1 MKATIIGSGA
11 VGGFYG
17 SLLAK
22 QGAEVSVVARTDY
35 AHIKERGIVVED
47 KNGDY
52 HFQPAQVVRDA
63 VELTE
68 KPDYALLCVKVV
80 EGADRVG
87 LLHGAVGPKTAIVLI
102 SNGID
107 IEREIAEAYPD
118 NEIVSGLAFI
128 CVTRTGPGRIWRQ
141 AYGRLSLGNYP
152 KGVSDKTRALCAVYA
167 QSGIN
172 CVPSEDI
179 VAERWRKCVWNAAFN
194 PLSVL
199 SGGLSTSDILKTQES
214 FARAIMEE
222 VVAVAK
228 ALGYALP
235 EDIVDSNVDSTLKM
249 PPYKTSMLLD
259 CEAGRP
265 METEAILGAAVRRGQ
280 SLGVPIPRL
289 ESIYALMKMREAK
302 MGKP

>member
-22 QGAEVSVVARTDY
+22 RGVEVSVVARTDY
-35 AHIKERGIVVED
+35 SQIKERGIVVED
-47 KNGDY
+47 KDGDY
-52 HFQPAQVVRDA
+52 LFRPAQVVRDA
-63 VELTE
+63 SELTE
-68 KPDYALLCVKVV
+68 KPDYVLLCVKVV
-80 EGADRVG
+80 EGVNRVA
-87 LLHGAVGPKTAIVLI
+87 LLRDAVGPDTAVVLI

-107 IEREIAEAYPD
+107 VEAEIAEAYPD
-118 NEIVSGLAFI
+118 NEIVGGLAFI

-152 KGVSDKTRALCAVYA
+152 KGLSDKTRALCAVYA
-167 QSGIN
+167 QAGIN

-179 VAERWRKCVWNAAFN
+179 VADRWRKCVWNAAFN

-199 SGGLSTSDILKTQES
+199 SGGLSTSDILKTQEG
-214 FARAIMEE
+214 FVRAVMAE
-222 VVAVAK
+222 VVAVA
-228 ALGYALP
+228 AACGYKLP
-235 EDIVDSNVDSTLKM
+235 EDIVDINVDSTFKM

-265 METEAILGAAVRRGQ
+265 MEIEAILGAAVRRGR
-280 SLGVPIPRL
+280 SLGVAIPRL
-289 ESIYALMKMREAK
+289 ESLYALMKMREFRA
-302 MGKP
+302 GRP